1 MDSYTQH
8 MPVLQRTTFWS
19 NYMSGLKGSLA
30 ARDKVTETVLASPFS
45 QYRAV
50 DVTMY
55 DLIYG
60 EISSVS
66 SFSSHLSPCQQAAT
80 VIPGLIC
87 PGTRT
92 TGLST
97 PQYTGGAG
105 LLTTLNTDLSSDTN
119 NKLNIETRKIIT
131 KSVKAKINE

>member
-19 NYMSGLKGSLA
+19 DYMSGLKGSLA
-30 ARDKVTETVLASPFS
+30 AREKVKETVLASPLS

-60 EISSVS
+60 KIGYHSLTLL
-66 SFSSHLSPCQQAAT
+66 LSPCQQAGTPGPALRDLAT
-80 VIPGLIC
+80 S
-87 PGTRT
+87 T

-97 PQYTGGAG
+97 PPYMGEAG
-105 LLTTLNTDLSSDTN
+105 LPTT
-119 NKLNIETRKIIT
+119 KYQH
-131 KSVKAKINE
+131 

>member
-66 SFSSHLSPCQQAAT
+66 SSHLSPLT
-80 VIPGLIC
+80 V
-87 PGTRT
+87 
-92 TGLST
+92 S
-97 PQYTGGAG
+97 AG
-105 LLTTLNTDLSSDTN
+105 SHSDPRPDLSGYENYRPLHTSIYGRGRTAHH
-119 NKLNIETRKIIT
+119 
-131 KSVKAKINE
+131 SQY

>member
-19 NYMSGLKGSLA
+19 DYMSGLKGSLA
-30 ARDKVTETVLASPFS
+30 AREKVKETVMASPLS

-60 EISSVS
+60 KIGCALSHIAPLTVS
-66 SFSSHLSPCQQAAT
+66 AGGHTGPRPERSGYEHYRPLHTSIYGRGRTSHHVQH
-80 VIPGLIC
+80 
-87 PGTRT
+87 
-92 TGLST
+92 
-97 PQYTGGAG
+97 
-105 LLTTLNTDLSSDTN
+105 
-119 NKLNIETRKIIT
+119 
-131 KSVKAKINE
+131 